1 MSHLLYDF
9 LLRQS
14 ARPFRPNAS
23 DVAFFVVAVLLA
35 FVALVVVAWD
45 ALATIGILPALGALA
60 QLTPAEILSGGGW
73 QQALSRP
80 LAETAGGL
88 VALGATLL
96 AAAAYALVILAVL
109 GAAVIA
115 RLRGM
120 AGGRRGPLTW
130 VLLAV
135 VGALI
140 IVYPALA

>member
-1 MSHLLYDF
+1 MSNLLYEL

-14 ARPFRPNAS
+14 ARPLRPNAS
-23 DVAFFVVAVLLA
+23 DVLYFVVAVLLA
-35 FVALVVVAWD
+35 FVALIVIAWD

-60 QLTPAEILSGGGW
+60 QLTPAGVLSGGGW

-88 VALGATLL
+88 VALGVALL
-96 AAAAYALVILAVL
+96 VAAGYALVILAVL
-109 GAAVIA
+109 GSAVIA

-120 AGGRRGPLTW
+120 ASGRRGPLSW
-130 VLLAV
+130 ILLAV

-140 IVYPALA
+140 VVYPALL